1 MVEKLIRE
9 YLKRQLNMKVY
20 LEEPESKES
29 EYLVVMKTG
38 SSRRNH
44 IPSAMITVRSYAASL
59 SRAIDLNE
67 LVKETMYGAIE
78 LSNIVKVELNS
89 DYNYTDIETKRY
101 RYQAVFDVTHY

>member
-1 MVEKLIRE
+1 MVEKLIRD
-9 YLKRQLNMKVY
+9 YLKLRLGMSVY
-20 LEEPESKES
+20 LEEPETKES
-29 EYLVVMKTG
+29 EYLIVMKTG

-67 LVKETMYGAIE
+67 AVKNAMYDAIE
-78 LSNIVKVELNS
+78 LSDIVKVQLNS
-89 DYNYTDIETKRY
+89 DYNYTDTETKRY

>member
-1 MVEKLIRE
+1 MVEKMIKD
-9 YLKRQLNMKVY
+9 YLKQKLNMSVY
-20 LEEPESKES
+20 LEEPVQKES
-29 EYLVVMKTG
+29 EYLIVMKTG

-67 LVKETMYGAIE
+67 EVKEAMYEAIE
-78 LSNIVKVELNS
+78 LPDIVKVELNS
-89 DYNYTDIETKRY
+89 DYNYTDTETKRY